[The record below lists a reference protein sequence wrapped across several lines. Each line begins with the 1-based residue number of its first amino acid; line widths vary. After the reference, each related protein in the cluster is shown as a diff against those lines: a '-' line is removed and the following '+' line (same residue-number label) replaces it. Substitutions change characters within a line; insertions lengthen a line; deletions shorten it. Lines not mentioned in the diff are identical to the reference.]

1 MTNRHIVDRALP
13 ERAYL
18 KFYFPQPT
26 EGNNYYAVTLPF
38 FENVKIR
45 ESKKARYKKYSLVSR
60 SSNLYSYLGAD
71 SRVFDLTFNLS
82 LPHLLEEH
90 PDITSDR
97 FVDHLDSKDNLVAE
111 RERFKAPYKTRKY
124 PSGMA
129 WKLGTKYTKK
139 LAKDSAQQ
147 VITNLTTSGMSYV
160 SPEML
165 SFLIDRYALGKYD
178 SLAEVAKEETALGK
192 IGSVLKNP
200 GGFLKDIGE
209 VISTYGP
216 HGSALYQKA
225 RVIDLIIY
233 WVNIVRSSL
242 VNNANNPIYGP
253 PVVRLNHG
261 IMYQNIPCI
270 CTNYNIDFN
279 EAVGYDVDTLLPR
292 QIRVTMKL
300 EEFRTGNFGEFEPKG
315 TRIERDNLAGWEA
328 VVLGRTNSMDPG
340 E

>member
-1 MTNRHIVDRALP
+1 
-13 ERAYL
+13 
-18 KFYFPQPT
+18 
-26 EGNNYYAVTLPF
+26 
-38 FENVKIR
+38 
-45 ESKKARYKKYSLVSR
+45 
-60 SSNLYSYLGAD
+60 
-71 SRVFDLTFNLS
+71 
-82 LPHLLEEH
+82 
-90 PDITSDR
+90 
-97 FVDHLDSKDNLVAE
+97 
-111 RERFKAPYKTRKY
+111 
-124 PSGMA
+124 
-129 WKLGTKYTKK
+129 
-139 LAKDSAQQ
+139 
-147 VITNLTTSGMSYV
+147 
-160 SPEML
+160 ML